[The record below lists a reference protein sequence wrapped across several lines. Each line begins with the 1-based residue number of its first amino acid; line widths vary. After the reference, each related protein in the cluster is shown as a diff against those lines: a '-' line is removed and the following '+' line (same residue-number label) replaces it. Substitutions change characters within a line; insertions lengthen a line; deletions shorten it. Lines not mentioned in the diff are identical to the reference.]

1 VLYVKTKRAL
11 ALILMAALA
20 GLVSLSLCACDLF
33 SFGGRNEY
41 DVTSELGYE
50 DNAGEWI
57 SSAVSP
63 DSEARR
69 LYEEVKAEGYEGSFL
84 DFLKEINVTVPTDDS
99 EKVSSALMSAVS
111 IECGFNEYDYNNHR
125 TEAKLSAG
133 AGFIYSLNKT
143 VWDAY
148 VVTNYHVVY
157 NADSTGKET
166 VKHIS
171 DDITLYLY
179 GSETPTRALRATYVG
194 GAMDYDIAVLKV
206 EGSTF
211 VETEVGGVTYS
222 HYNRD
227 VLKASGAREVT
238 AADSDAVVPGQR
250 AYAIGNPK
258 GEGMAVTAG
267 VVSVDAEYIDILAS
281 DDKTKIS
288 LLEIRIDAAI
298 NHGNSGGGLFD
309 KDGKLIG
316 VVNARSEEEGT
327 TAFGYALPA
336 NLSLSVVQ
344 NILDNQLSGSR
355 GALLARLGVTVQT
368 ADSYS
373 VYDETQNKTYVRE
386 TVTVHNVDS
395 NGAANGAVKAGDIIR
410 SIKIVSATGVTR
422 AEKTITRQH
431 QISALLFNVRLTDT
445 VELTVQRGQETVT
458 AKIVFADKTA
468 FELFD

>member
-1 VLYVKTKRAL
+1 MKTKRAL
-11 ALILMAALA
+11 AWILTAALA
-20 GLVSLSLCACDLF
+20 GTAGLSLCACDLLP
-33 SFGGRNEY
+33 FGGRNNY
-41 DVTSELGYE
+41 DVTTELGYE

-69 LYEEVKAEGYEGSFL
+69 LYKEAKEEGYEGTFL
-84 DFLKEINVTVPTDDS
+84 DFLKEINLTVATDDS
-99 EKVSSALMSAVS
+99 EKISSALMSAVNV
-111 IECGFNEYDYNNHR
+111 ECGFEEYTFENR
-125 TEAKLSAG
+125 ITKTTVAAG

-143 VWDAY
+143 TWDAY

-157 NADSTGKET
+157 NAESTGKET

-171 DDITLYLY
+171 DDIALYLY
-179 GSETPTRALRATYVG
+179 GSETPTRALRAEYVG
-194 GAMDYDIAVLKV
+194 GAMNYDIAVLKV
-206 EGSTF
+206 EGSKY
-211 VETEVGGVTYS
+211 VEMEVGGVTYS

-227 VLKASGAREVT
+227 VLKASGAREIT

-258 GEGMAVTAG
+258 GEGMAITAG

-281 DDKTKIS
+281 DDITQIS
-288 LLEIRIDAAI
+288 LLEMRIDAAT

-316 VVNARSEEEGT
+316 VVNARSEEEGV
-327 TAFGYALPA
+327 TAFNYALPA
-336 NLSLSVVQ
+336 NLSLSIVQ
-344 NILDNQLSGSR
+344 NILDNKLSGSR

-373 VYDETQNKTYVRE
+373 IYDETENKTYVRE
-386 TVTVHNVDS
+386 TVTIHNVDA
-395 NGAANGAVKAGDIIR
+395 NGAASEVCKEGDIIR
-410 SIKIVSATGVTR
+410 SLKIVSALGAVR

-431 QISALLFNVRLTDT
+431 QISALMFNVRLTDI

-458 AKIVFADKTA
+458 VKIPFTDKTA
-468 FELFD
+468 FVLFD